1 MTKNHTTKSIIITV
15 LMFIVISINMF
26 CIINSYFNNHYTK
39 EATVIEVDQSLVTA
53 IDEDG
58 NIWEFFDNG
67 FNTDDIITLKLY
79 TQGTIDITDDV
90 ITDAR

>member
-1 MTKNHTTKSIIITV
+1 MTKNHTAKSIIITV
-15 LMFIVISINMF
+15 LMFVVISINMF
-26 CIINSYFNNHYTK
+26 CIVNNYFNNHYTK

-58 NIWEFFDNG
+58 NIWEFFDNR